1 MLVVTIC
8 LDTGYYDSIA
18 ITDCFATIVYVYLVC
33 TVQVRDTPSGW
44 QRLKPLPTAGRT
56 LLYQF
61 LVTIGRNNRM
71 LVGITG
77 PSVTVTCT
85 SSATLDAPEL
95 SVTMSWNV
103 SSVGWLGAT
112 NVG

>member
-1 MLVVTIC
+1 
-8 LDTGYYDSIA
+8 
-18 ITDCFATIVYVYLVC
+18 
-33 TVQVRDTPSGW
+33 
-44 QRLKPLPTAGRT
+44 
-56 LLYQF
+56 
-61 LVTIGRNNRM
+61 M

>member
-44 QRLKPLPTAGRT
+44 QRL
-56 LLYQF
+56 
-61 LVTIGRNNRM
+61 
-71 LVGITG
+71 
-77 PSVTVTCT
+77 
-85 SSATLDAPEL
+85 
-95 SVTMSWNV
+95 
-103 SSVGWLGAT
+103 
-112 NVG
+112 